1 MIKIS
6 FKYYLII
13 KKLFAVQ
20 NLYFYPLGNFKR
32 NFFFFIKCI
41 FNCQRLVHLLVTPW

>member
-20 NLYFYPLGNFKR
+20 NLYFYPLNNFKR
-32 NFFFFIKCI
+32 NFFFSLNVFLIAKDWFIC
-41 FNCQRLVHLLVTPW
+41 W

>member
-32 NFFFFIKCI
+32 NFFFSLNVFLIAKDWFIC
-41 FNCQRLVHLLVTPW
+41 W

>member
-13 KKLFAVQ
+13 QKLFAVQ
-20 NLYFYPLGNFKR
+20 NLYFYPPGNLKR
-32 NFFFFIKCI
+32 NFFSLNVFLIAKDWFVC
-41 FNCQRLVHLLVTPW
+41 W